1 MQGYSNRRIFM
12 NDEKITKRE
21 VSSTKMLQSII
32 AHFGPRAPFVENTI
46 YNLMDMLS
54 EDYQGGSWKY
64 FELSNGGFYMS
75 PTSRES
81 YNISWNDNY
90 YEGTMSADAAGIT
103 ACLFAYSHMSFRA
116 NFEQLSEYYQKLY
129 EFMAAHEESEEIFA
143 AID

>member
-1 MQGYSNRRIFM
+1 MRTRFRSPRGFPLRSVMELTLKKRSTPPWLRLENEQRKKGSAKSKTLFPLLKMQGYSNRRVFM

-21 VSSTKMLQSII
+21 VSSTEMLQSII

-75 PTSRES
+75 PTSEVNNEDSRR
-81 YNISWNDNY
+81 
-90 YEGTMSADAAGIT
+90 ADRI
-103 ACLFAYSHMSFRA
+103 L
-116 NFEQLSEYYQKLY
+116 
-129 EFMAAHEESEEIFA
+129 
-143 AID
+143 